1 MADGFQEIT
10 QQKLGSPE
18 GLRELNRMLQY
29 LFLKLPANGDN
40 VDISYVYGTPEGALT
55 KNIGALALRL
65 DGGASTTLYVK
76 TADNG
81 LATGW
86 TAK

>member
-1 MADGFQEIT
+1 MADGFSELTIE
-10 QQKLGSPE
+10 KLQTPE

-40 VDISYVYGTPEGALT
+40 VDISYGYGTPENAVAKAVGALF
-55 KNIGALALRL
+55 LRL

-76 TADNG
+76 TSG
-81 LATGW
+81 TGATGW